1 VRTETDQDAKTSS
14 LEARVNSL
22 WVVAGMAIGAGSLR
36 FAMRAATWVTLWY
49 LYGWAT
55 IKHDHLRVLNVK
67 PFTVSNGDVLRGIGP
82 YHYFVS
88 VAIWLPL
95 ALGIVFLLDRWIL
108 PEKSRR
114 IVEQKQSSRGNYE
127 ALVLLYVLPM
137 VFLVTAFLPTEVALL
152 TALVSAAVPI
162 IWIRHICSD
171 NTIR

>member
-1 VRTETDQDAKTSS
+1 
-14 LEARVNSL
+14 VNSL

-108 PEKSRR
+108 PEK
-114 IVEQKQSSRGNYE
+114 
-127 ALVLLYVLPM
+127 VLLYVLPM